1 MTPHAA
7 NQGKSFKGVA
17 AYIIHDPDRAKTSER
32 VLFTQTLNLRTDDP
46 QKAAKVMAY
55 TAAHASFLKQAAGV
69 KAGGRKSQ
77 NPVYHFS
84 LSWVPGEQPS
94 QAEMMEAAEQALE
107 VLGFGGMKPCSPRMA
122 INPISTC
129 ILSLIVFTQKQ
140 ERATTRTTIIRACRN
155 GLTFT
160 TKRGVW
166 NTTAPSA
173 PQNTRRTPSRKRS
186 IRNSPKRYR
195 SKEGVANHNVPRP
208 QYEAEKGATH
218 PRSKLYQE
226 IRETFAARTKNL
238 AIETREAATRHK
250 TQWQTLKDRH
260 KQERAALWDEQQAAF
275 KARNSFNRSS
285 KVRPLPSYTWD
296 QYQKDR
302 TALREQ
308 HKAEFHT
315 LLSTLKMN
323 DEPQVKAFFQK
334 QRSARAEFMQKHKE
348 RLTALTKNLK
358 ATTQTPVG
366 KQGQEHQGHLA
377 RMFNEVVAK
386 DWRTRQFIAREE
398 REKGEFFASL
408 KAQNQPAI
416 ETLRASH
423 YEQGG
428 ALLAKLNAAR
438 EDAKQ
443 EQARKIQAPS
453 KPTVTNGQTSR
464 TSTAPS
470 VTTSSRTK
478 LESGASYKVNGPA
491 STMTALRPGR
501 RTGSSALSKK
511 REPPKKR
518 PRTDFVTPSP
528 ALPIQA
534 ARLRKPAGVIRAE
547 TAVLKVQVEAAAATS
562 NATKRLFLR

>member
-107 VLGFGGMKPCSPRMA
+107 VLGFRGHEALFAAHGDKPHKHLHIVVNRIHPETGKSHNPNDDYSHLQEWAHFYDKARGLEHHSP
-122 INPISTC
+122 
-129 ILSLIVFTQKQ
+129 
-140 ERATTRTTIIRACRN
+140 ERAAKYEKDPIKKAEYQKLAEEI
-155 GLTFT
+155 
-160 TKRGVW
+160 
-166 NTTAPSA
+166 
-173 PQNTRRTPSRKRS
+173 
-186 IRNSPKRYR
+186 R

-218 PRSKLYQE
+218 PRSKLYQQ

-250 TQWQTLKDRH
+250 AQWQTLKDRH

-416 ETLRASH
+416 ETLNASH
-423 YEQGG
+423 DEQGG

-443 EQARKIQAPS
+443 EQARKIQAA
-453 KPTVTNGQTSR
+453 KQTDRNERANLSNQHSAECDDLKQNQAEER
-464 TSTAPS
+464 SELQGKWASLNHDRAKAWEAYRQLRAEQEKGTAKE
-470 VTTSSRTK
+470 TTENR
-478 LESGASYKVNGPA
+478 
-491 STMTALRPGR
+491 LRDSFARVADPGR
-501 RTGSSALSKK
+501 
-511 REPPKKR
+511 
-518 PRTDFVTPSP
+518 
-528 ALPIQA
+528 
-534 ARLRKPAGVIRAE
+534 
-547 TAVLKVQVEAAAATS
+547 EAAQTRRS
-562 NATKRLFLR
+562 DPGRDGRSQGPNGGRSRDLKRD

>member
-107 VLGFGGMKPCSPRMA
+107 VLGFRGHEALFAAHGDKPHKHLHIVVNRIHPETGKSHNPNDDYSHLQEWAHFYDKARGLEHHSP
-122 INPISTC
+122 
-129 ILSLIVFTQKQ
+129 
-140 ERATTRTTIIRACRN
+140 ERAAKYEKDPIKKAEYQKLAEEI
-155 GLTFT
+155 
-160 TKRGVW
+160 
-166 NTTAPSA
+166 
-173 PQNTRRTPSRKRS
+173 
-186 IRNSPKRYR
+186 R

-218 PRSKLYQE
+218 PRSKLYQQ

-308 HKAEFHT
+308 HKAEFRT
-315 LLSTLKMN
+315 LTATLKMN

-408 KAQNQPAI
+408 KAQNHSTI
-416 ETLRASH
+416 ETLNASH
-423 YEQGG
+423 YEQGR
-428 ALLAKLNAAR
+428 ALLSKLNAAR
-438 EDAKQ
+438 EHAKQ
-443 EQARKIQAPS
+443 EQARKIQDA
-453 KPTVTNGQTSR
+453 KQTDRNERANLSNQHSAEYDDLKQNQAGER
-464 TSTAPS
+464 TELQGKWASLNHDRAKAWEAYRQLRAEQEKGTLQKTEQ
-470 VTTSSRTK
+470 TT
-478 LESGASYKVNGPA
+478 
-491 STMTALRPGR
+491 LRDSFARVADPGR
-501 RTGSSALSKK
+501 
-511 REPPKKR
+511 
-518 PRTDFVTPSP
+518 
-528 ALPIQA
+528 
-534 ARLRKPAGVIRAE
+534 
-547 TAVLKVQVEAAAATS
+547 AAAQTRRS
-562 NATKRLFLR
+562 DPGRDGRSQGPSGGRSRDLKRD

>member
-1 MTPHAA
+1 MNPNAA
-7 NQGKSFKGVA
+7 KKGKSFKGVA

-32 VLFTQTLNLRTDDP
+32 VLFTQTRNLRTDDP
-46 QKAAKVMAY
+46 EKAAKVMAY

-69 KAGGRKSQ
+69 KAGGRKSE
-77 NPVYHFS
+77 NPVYHLS

-94 QAEMMEAAEQALE
+94 QAEMIEAGEKALE
-107 VLGFGGMKPCSPRMA
+107 FLGFGEHEALFAAHGDKGHKHLHIVVNRIHPETGKTHNPNDDYSRLQEWAHFYDKARGLEHHSP
-122 INPISTC
+122 
-129 ILSLIVFTQKQ
+129 
-140 ERATTRTTIIRACRN
+140 ERAAKYEKDPIKKAEYQKLAEEI
-155 GLTFT
+155 
-160 TKRGVW
+160 
-166 NTTAPSA
+166 
-173 PQNTRRTPSRKRS
+173 
-186 IRNSPKRYR
+186 R

-218 PRSKLYQE
+218 PRSKLYQQ

-308 HKAEFHT
+308 HKAEFRT
-315 LLSTLKMN
+315 LTSALKMN
-323 DEPQVKAFFQK
+323 DEPQVKAFFHK

-358 ATTQTPVG
+358 TTIQTPVG
-366 KQGQEHQGHLA
+366 RQGQEHQGHLA

-443 EQARKIQAPS
+443 EQARKIQAA
-453 KPTVTNGQTSR
+453 KQTDRNERANLSNQHRAECDDLKQNQAGER
-464 TSTAPS
+464 TELQGKWASLNDDRNKAWEAYRQRRAEQEKGTAQE
-470 VTTSSRTK
+470 TTENR
-478 LESGASYKVNGPA
+478 
-491 STMTALRPGR
+491 LRDSFARVADPGR
-501 RTGSSALSKK
+501 
-511 REPPKKR
+511 
-518 PRTDFVTPSP
+518 
-528 ALPIQA
+528 
-534 ARLRKPAGVIRAE
+534 
-547 TAVLKVQVEAAAATS
+547 AAAQTRRS
-562 NATKRLFLR
+562 DPGRDGRSQGPSGGRSRDLKRN